1 MVSSKKVCRSPQSIC
16 FRLYQQNSFQYGQ
29 NICSETFMSI
39 FLFLFTLKDHLS
51 QKQVFSENL
60 IEDLSRLFAPKLSN
74 KRIHFQDNWNSC
86 NVEFRR
92 SFSYFAFC
100 RIYQSVY
107 SRSGIPF
114 NITATGKKIFFLIQH
129 CNIKSQN
136 YMATF

>member
-1 MVSSKKVCRSPQSIC
+1 
-16 FRLYQQNSFQYGQ
+16 
-29 NICSETFMSI
+29 MSI
-39 FLFLFTLKDHLS
+39 FLFLFTLKDHLP

-107 SRSGIPF
+107 IIPGQVF
-114 NITATGKKIFFLIQH
+114 PFTSLLLEKKYF
-129 CNIKSQN
+129 S
-136 YMATF
+136 